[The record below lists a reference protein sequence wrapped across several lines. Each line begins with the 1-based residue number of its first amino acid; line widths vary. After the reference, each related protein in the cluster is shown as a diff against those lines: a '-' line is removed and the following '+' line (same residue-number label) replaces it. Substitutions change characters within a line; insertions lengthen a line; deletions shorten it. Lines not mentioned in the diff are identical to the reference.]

1 MASVLYLVNN
11 TTQTVLANGT
21 ILPGTTIHRN
31 CQSQA
36 SLSGN
41 AINIIG
47 SGYFNVDVSVT
58 FTGSA
63 AGDVSVQLYK
73 DGTAIPGAAGTQ
85 TITTAS
91 TEYRTI
97 SFNVEVLK
105 PCSCNSLMTLTL
117 VNSGIEATYTNVA
130 IRVKRDA

>member
-1 MASVLYLVNN
+1 MASVLYVVNN

-21 ILPGTTIHRN
+21 ILPGTTVHKN

-41 AINIIG
+41 AINIVG

-58 FTGSA
+58 FTGTA
-63 AGDVSVQLYK
+63 AGDAVIQLYK
-73 DGTAIPGAAGTQ
+73 DGSLVTGATATE

-97 SFNVEVLK
+97 SFSAEILK
-105 PCSCNSLMTLTL
+105 SCPCSNLVTLTL
-117 VNSGIEATYTNVA
+117 MNTGIGITVTNVA